1 MDPFQPGRSPI
12 HASRGCITQCFTF
25 EAYGTR
31 IHCDDQSQRLAR
43 NLTRS
48 RLPFAMILDGSR
60 ERALTHALRRGYMR
74 PQHGTCSGELP
85 FTPMRAG
92 LIALPRSPASTIQA
106 VAAASKQNS
115 TIGCR
120 TSTGVTAMARRAGR
134 LGAPAKS
141 RAIYNAVRSP
151 LSRGT
156 SVRSSLG
163 DRAHRLCSSHSLLRR
178 VRGPANGKRYLLFSL
193 FCISPPWRNTV
204 ELDPS
209 NSRIRDLE
217 DRIDLQLDIVA
228 TLMREEGN
236 ALEAIR
242 LLNALTSQMITAE
255 LELGHL
261 ADTRPGDRRMRL
273 SRDRGVYYPED
284 LQVLGRVFDQTVTA
298 LPEALRTP
306 ANRMTIAK
314 LIFLRAAAD

>member
-1 MDPFQPGRSPI
+1 M
-12 HASRGCITQCFTF
+12 
-25 EAYGTR
+25 
-31 IHCDDQSQRLAR
+31 
-43 NLTRS
+43 
-48 RLPFAMILDGSR
+48 
-60 ERALTHALRRGYMR
+60 
-74 PQHGTCSGELP
+74 
-85 FTPMRAG
+85 
-92 LIALPRSPASTIQA
+92 
-106 VAAASKQNS
+106 
-115 TIGCR
+115 
-120 TSTGVTAMARRAGR
+120 
-134 LGAPAKS
+134 
-141 RAIYNAVRSP
+141 
-151 LSRGT
+151 
-156 SVRSSLG
+156 
-163 DRAHRLCSSHSLLRR
+163 
-178 VRGPANGKRYLLFSL
+178 
-193 FCISPPWRNTV
+193 